1 MRKVLLTT
9 TAALAA
15 LGLTPLAAPA
25 LAQTAAPAPSPGPN
39 ALYGVGGM
47 AAPPSSASNTIVSAA
62 SGPGSFAVRLNGR
75 VNWYAGV
82 VGTSA
87 DNVDGAKLD
96 NLEFQGYLRLYPG
109 FDAETSNGL
118 QYGVVSEIRN
128 PGSNDTATGVSA
140 SANAA
145 ENTLYWRRAYAYIGT
160 SAFGQVHFGQ
170 GDGAF
175 DLLMVGTFEN
185 FNDGGWNGDVYEFAP
200 GATDLN
206 EAWAWPDVSNYYT
219 INRIVYLSPDWS
231 GFRFGASFAPNDNAL
246 INTENCTVAGPGCNR
261 LSAAPLA
268 TTGSVTGAPRYRNEV
283 DVAAEYI
290 HAFGPV
296 GVAASLGYLNATPV
310 ANTLPGALGYR
321 NLSLGMAGLTVS
333 YAGFTVGG
341 NILGGQMNGQYYLQP
356 DGGADALAFIAGA
369 EYSAG
374 PFVVGASYFK
384 YKDQGDFQSPATEGV
399 ETSQGIAAGATYAI
413 APGLGLY
420 LSYLYGQRH
429 QLGYNYITGLPG
441 TAFNNVKSQ
450 IFAIGT
456 VVKW

>member
-1 MRKVLLTT
+1 MSISP
-9 TAALAA
+9 
-15 LGLTPLAAPA
+15 G
-25 LAQTAAPAPSPGPN
+25 PGPN

-47 AAPPSSASNTIVSAA
+47 AAPPSSASNMMVPTGAPIGAPTGA
-62 SGPGSFAVRLNGR
+62 PATSGPGSFAVRLNGR

-87 DNVDGAKLD
+87 DHVDDAKLD

-109 FDAETSNGL
+109 FDAVASNGL
-118 QYGVVSEIRN
+118 QYGVVSEIRH
-128 PGSNDTATGVSA
+128 PGSTDTATGVSA

-145 ENTLYWRRAYAYIGT
+145 ENTLYWRRAYGYIGMPDL
-160 SAFGQVHFGQ
+160 GQVHFGQ

-185 FNDGGWNGDVYEFAP
+185 FNDGGWNGDVYYFAP

-206 EAWAWPDVSNYYT
+206 EAWAWPDVGNHYT
-219 INRIVYLSPDWS
+219 INRIVYLSPSWS

-261 LSAAPLA
+261 LSASPLA

-283 DVAAEYI
+283 DVAAEYT
-290 HAFGPV
+290 HAFGPG
-296 GVAASLGYLNATPV
+296 GV
-310 ANTLPGALGYR
+310 
-321 NLSLGMAGLTVS
+321 
-333 YAGFTVGG
+333 
-341 NILGGQMNGQYYLQP
+341 
-356 DGGADALAFIAGA
+356 ADALAFIAGA
-369 EYSAG
+369 EYAAG
-374 PFVVGASYFK
+374 PFVVGASYFR
-384 YKDQGDFQSPATEGV
+384 YKDQGDYQSPATEGV
-399 ETSQGIAAGATYAI
+399 ETNQGIAAGATYAI

-429 QLGYNYITGLPG
+429 QLGYDYITGLPG